1 MVAVSRLV
9 RLSRDQQIDILV
21 AAIGTAIFAYLAW
34 AHDIIAVRGGLGFD
48 GADYARM
55 LVALGGGSSAT
66 RIRPMVVLAN
76 RPAYLVTKSAVFS
89 FALMNHV
96 YAFMLW
102 YQLCQLYKRIDPR
115 PLGRLLLVVM
125 LSLCIATSKM
135 FAYYP
140 VLVDLG
146 AYAFMAWAVQRVL
159 RGPGIVTAAAVAAAM
174 LSREFGVAV
183 AAFGIHRYLRLQV
196 PRHVLASTFG
206 PGVALLAGTA
216 VWSAGLSSPPT
227 ASIFAPANLS
237 RTAQLWNDPVFVAF
251 FVYFAV
257 TVFGGISIVLAARSE
272 TILRVLRDEPEWLT
286 FSAPILLASALG
298 DADIWRYLA
307 YTLPAA
313 VVIYATCAAE
323 WSTRRLAAVSLFAL
337 ALTLVLEN
345 PFRDMTVP
353 EYFRRWFPY
362 YVFAGKVP
370 VADRLPLLPVWTRLF
385 VTMSIGLLVMP
396 LLARPWGVR
405 KNTVSDRAHISV

>member
-1 MVAVSRLV
+1 MMRVSSGL
-9 RLSRDQQIDILV
+9 RLSRDHQIDILV
-21 AAIGTAIFAYLAW
+21 SAIGTAIFAYLAL
-34 AHDIIAVRGGLGFD
+34 AHDVIAVRGGLGFD

-55 LVALGGGSSAT
+55 LVALGGGSAAT

-76 RPAYLVTKSAVFS
+76 RPAYLITKSAVFS

-102 YQLCQLYKRIDPR
+102 YQLCHLYKRIDPR
-115 PLGRLLLVVM
+115 PLGRLLLVVT
-125 LSLCIATSKM
+125 LSLCVATSKM

-146 AYAFMAWAVQRVL
+146 AYAFITWAVQRVL
-159 RGPGIVTAAAVAAAM
+159 RGAGIVTAIAAAAAM

-183 AAFGIHRYLRLQV
+183 AIFGIHRYVRLGV
-196 PRHVLASTFG
+196 PRDLIASTFG

-216 VWSAGLSSPPT
+216 VWSAGFSTSSTVSMFALS
-227 ASIFAPANLS
+227 NLS
-237 RTAQLWNDPVFVAF
+237 RTAQLWQDSVFVAF
-251 FVYFAV
+251 FLYFAV
-257 TVFGGISIVLAARSE
+257 TVFGGISIVLAARGDVV
-272 TILRVLRDEPEWLT
+272 LRVAREEPEWLT
-286 FSAPILLASALG
+286 FCALILLASALG

-313 VVIYATCAAE
+313 VVMYAACASE
-323 WSTRRLAAVSLFAL
+323 WSTRRLMVVSLFSL

-345 PFRDMTVP
+345 PFREMTVP

-362 YVFAGKVP
+362 DVVAGKVP
-370 VADRLPLLPVWTRLF
+370 VADLLPLLPVWTRLF
-385 VTMSIGLLVMP
+385 VAAAIGLLAMP
-396 LLARPWGVR
+396 LLARPPAVR
-405 KNTVSDRAHISV
+405 RNTEAG

>member
-1 MVAVSRLV
+1 MVAVARLA
-9 RLSRDQQIDILV
+9 RLLRDNQIDILV
-21 AAIGTAIFAYLAW
+21 SAIGTAIFASLAL

-55 LVALGGGSSAT
+55 LVALGGGSAAT

-102 YQLCQLYKRIDPR
+102 YQLCHLYKRIDPR
-115 PLGRLLLVVM
+115 PLGRLLLVVT

-146 AYAFMAWAVQRVL
+146 AYAFMAWAVQRIL
-159 RGPGIVTAAAVAAAM
+159 RGPGIVTAVAVAAAM

-183 AAFGIHRYLRLQV
+183 AAFGIHRYVRLRM
-196 PRHVLASTFG
+196 PRDLVASTFG

-216 VWSAGLSSPPT
+216 VWSAGLSPPST
-227 ASIFAPANLS
+227 ASIFSPANLS
-237 RTAQLWNDPVFVAF
+237 RTVQLWNDPVFVAF
-251 FVYFAV
+251 FLYFAV
-257 TVFGGISIVLAARSE
+257 TVFGGISVVLAARSE
-272 TILRVLRDEPEWLT
+272 MILRVLREEPEWLT
-286 FSAPILLASALG
+286 FSAPILLAATLG

-313 VVIYATCAAE
+313 VVIYATCASE
-323 WSTRRLAAVSLFAL
+323 WSMRRLIAVSLFSL

-345 PFRDMTVP
+345 PFRAMTVP

-362 YVFAGKVP
+362 YVVAGKVP

-385 VTMSIGLLVMP
+385 VTAAIGLLAMP
-396 LLARPWGVR
+396 LLARTAGIR
-405 KNTVSDRAHISV
+405 KSTEADRARMSV

>member
-1 MVAVSRLV
+1 MVAVR
-9 RLSRDQQIDILV
+9 RRDPLSRDHRIDILV
-21 AAIGTAIFAYLAW
+21 SAIGTVIFAYLAL
-34 AHDIIAVRGGLGFD
+34 AHDVIAVRGGLGFD

-55 LVALGGGSSAT
+55 LGALGAGSAAT
-66 RIRPMVVLAN
+66 RLRPLVVLAN
-76 RPAYLVTKSAVFS
+76 RPAYLITKSAVFS
-89 FALMNHV
+89 FGLMNHV

-115 PLGRLLLVVM
+115 PLGRLFLVVT

-183 AAFGIHRYLRLQV
+183 TVFGIHRYVRLGV
-196 PRHVLASTFG
+196 PRDKLASTFG

-216 VWSAGLSSPPT
+216 AWSAGLSSPSTISVFTP
-227 ASIFAPANLS
+227 SNLA
-237 RTAQLWNDPVFVAF
+237 RTAMLWNDPVFVAF

-257 TVFGGISIVLAARSE
+257 TVFGGISIVVAARVDAIVR
-272 TILRVLRDEPEWLT
+272 TVRAEPEWLT
-286 FSAPILLASALG
+286 FAAPILMAAALG

-307 YTLPAA
+307 YTLPLA

-323 WSTRRLAAVSLFAL
+323 WSMQRLIAVSLFGL

-345 PFRDMTVP
+345 PFREMTVP

-362 YVFAGKVP
+362 YVAAGKVP
-370 VADRLPLLPVWTRLF
+370 VPDRLPLLPVWTRLF
-385 VTMSIGLLVMP
+385 VTMAIGLLVMP
-396 LLARPWGVR
+396 LFARPSGIT
-405 KNTVSDRAHISV
+405 KNTAAGRARISA